1 MFSCKTCNSRNYS
14 KIFTFFHLF
23 KRHGSLPKRRQQ
35 QPGAQHTLHRWQ
47 DSTTWAIIAAS
58 WQSLL
63 PGASVSICSHV
74 FNSGTP
80 IWDRSVLTNIL
91 TSRLNTCLELTNTK
105 AIINLVKDEQS
116 EIQTVIYYQC
126 LFANKRL
133 ITGSCPIS
141 PVSRYYLT
149 FLQHTRC
156 YLVTTVADFLQ
167 SCLCDKN
174 TFLCSS

>member
-116 EIQTVIYYQC
+116 EIQTVIFIQQFSVC
-126 LFANKRL
+126 KK
-133 ITGSCPIS
+133 ITNVFLPIKDLLHA
-141 PVSRYYLT
+141 VV
-149 FLQHTRC
+149 Q
-156 YLVTTVADFLQ
+156 
-167 SCLCDKN
+167 
-174 TFLCSS
+174 